1 MRLVYSPPAYEG
13 AELSSIRVTLE
24 EGETLGNFHGPAIFD
39 VSVVEGNTEYD
50 DIVRRG
56 LLIEPPE
63 T

>member
-1 MRLVYSPPAYEG
+1 MKLIYIQPSSPEEPYQFI
-13 AELSSIRVTLE
+13 SVTLD
-24 EGETLGNFHGPAIFD
+24 EGDTLGNFHGPAFFHVPI
-39 VSVVEGNTEYD
+39 VEGNTEYD